1 MLDDG
6 GKLKQRFYN
15 KQVNARKEG
24 LGFKLTLPQFKK
36 LLRSAGITSSQC
48 GIRGY
53 HLARNNDSGPYAVG
67 NCSFVWYKEN
77 LGAKKITNKSRRAA
91 RQNIQKAIASNKT
104 TSRVIV
110 SSRISKGLK
119 TSTKIKEIRSRQK
132 AARIDRESKKHPSY
146 KGKNNSQYG
155 TYWITNGKTSKKW
168 SDALGR
174 LPRGFHLGRVV

>member
-1 MLDDG
+1 MLDDD

-24 LGFKLTLPQFKK
+24 LEFKLTLQQFKK

-67 NCSFVWYKEN
+67 NCAFVWYKEN
-77 LGAKKITNKSRRAA
+77 LLAKKSTNKSRRASQ
-91 RQNIQKAIASNKT
+91 QNIQKAISSNKT
-104 TSRVIV
+104 TSRASI
-110 SSRISKGLK
+110 SYRISKGIK
-119 TSTKIKEIRSRQK
+119 ESPKVKEIRSKQK
-132 AARIDRESKKHPSY
+132 AARNKQESQKHPSY

-155 TYWITNGKTSKKW
+155 TYWITNGKVSKKW
-168 SDALGR
+168 SDRLGR